1 MTGLSEY
8 NLEPLGDSYVL
19 MTFTHASDELKWL
32 HAHSMCRTLDDLA
45 SDAIVSTYAAY
56 DTLLVEFD
64 MLRID
69 AGGVCHILRA
79 LAGAYSTANEEWLAA
94 AVVYRMPVR
103 YGGDI
108 EVVADELDLSVSA
121 FIELQ
126 TSEPIRIRCRGVAG
140 SLMMSNP
147 SVVPA
152 IGRLPSPIIREIHV
166 GEFNVAG
173 RQCSVGFGSGRATIG
188 WRNVGRT
195 PADLSS
201 AAIAAC
207 GFSAGDQI
215 LVEPIHPN
223 SWNDYLGRPM
233 AVLER
238 I

>member
-1 MTGLSEY
+1 MTGLTEY
-8 NLEPLGDSYVL
+8 KLEPLGDSYVL
-19 MTFTHASDELKWL
+19 MTFTHYSDELKWL
-32 HAHSMCRTLDDLA
+32 HAHSMCRTLDNLA
-45 SDAIVSTYAAY
+45 STAVVSTYAAY

-64 MLRID
+64 VLRVD
-69 AGGVCHILRA
+69 SGGICHLLDA
-79 LAGAYSTANEEWLAA
+79 LARAYSAADEAWLAA
-94 AVVYRMPVR
+94 TVVYRMPVR

-195 PADLSS
+195 PADLSA
-201 AAIAAC
+201 AAIAAS
-207 GFSAGDQI
+207 GFSAGDQVM
-215 LVEPIHPN
+215 VEPIHPDA
-223 SWNDYLGRPM
+223 WNDHLGRPM
-233 AVLER
+233 AVLET